1 MRIPSIVETVLKEY
15 INLFNEHLPKTFEGL
30 YLHGSIALNA
40 FVEDS
45 SDIDFITLTNRRLTE
60 KDSEALSYIHTTIAN
75 KYKKPEMDGVYALHE
90 DIGKLCNG
98 KKPSYKYPYFN
109 DGELSFGDY
118 FNFNPITWWVLKR
131 KGINLFGPE
140 LKDIQFE
147 IQPQDLSSYV
157 IENINTYWAN
167 RTQMAET
174 SINDL
179 VKMPTDKLNFEIE
192 WTVLGLLRQFYT
204 IKEYDIVSKLDAG
217 DYGLAHIPVEWHDII
232 KEAMNIRKGVKERI
246 FSSEIERMD
255 RTLRFSKFLIKY
267 CNIIGEKQGDVTNA
281 SI

>member
-15 INLFNEHLPKTFEGL
+15 INLFNEHLPETIAGL

-60 KDSEALSYIHTTIAN
+60 EDSEALSYIHTTIAN
-75 KYKKPEMDGVYALHE
+75 KYKKPEMDGVYAIQE

-98 KKPSYKYPYFN
+98 NNPSYKNPYYN
-109 DGELSFGDY
+109 DGEISFGDY

-140 LKDIQFE
+140 LKDFQFE

-157 IENINTYWAN
+157 LENMNTYWAC

-179 VKMPTDKLNFEIE
+179 VKLPTDKLDFEIE

-217 DYGLAHIPVEWHDII
+217 EYGLTHIPVEWHDII
-232 KEAMNIRKGVKERI
+232 REAVNIRKGVKERI

-267 CNIIGEKQGDVTNA
+267 CNTIGEKEGDVTNA